1 MNFIDEK
8 ILEYSDGFTGKES
21 ELLEEIR
28 LNTTK
33 NRDDSAMLSG
43 FHQGRFLAML
53 SKLMSPHCILEIGT
67 YVGYSTL
74 CFAEGLSRDGKI
86 HTIDI
91 NEENI
96 NIANSYF
103 KKSEYKNK
111 IIPLLGNALGIIH
124 NFNETIDMVFIDAD
138 KTNYINYYEAVLPK
152 MRTGGLII
160 ADNVLW
166 SGKVLDAA
174 QGKEADEDTKAL
186 HRFNEIINND
196 NRVENVLLPLRDGL
210 MLARKKC

>member
-1 MNFIDEK
+1 MIQIDQK
-8 ILEYSDGFTGKES
+8 IQEYSDGFTSRES

-28 LNTTK
+28 LNTTQ

-43 FHQGRFLAML
+43 FHQGRFLALL
-53 SKLMSPHCILEIGT
+53 SHLMSPHCILEIGT

-74 CFAEGLSRDGKI
+74 CFAEGVSHHGKI
-86 HTIDI
+86 YTIDI
-91 NEENI
+91 SEENI

-103 KKSEYKNK
+103 KKSEYQNK
-111 IIPLLGNALGIIH
+111 IVPLLGNALEIIH

-138 KTNYINYYEAVLPK
+138 KINYINYYEAVLPK

-166 SGKVLDAA
+166 SGEVIDAA
-174 QGKEADEDTKAL
+174 QGNEASEDAKAL
-186 HRFNEIINND
+186 HKFNEVVNND

-210 MLARKKC
+210 MLVRKK